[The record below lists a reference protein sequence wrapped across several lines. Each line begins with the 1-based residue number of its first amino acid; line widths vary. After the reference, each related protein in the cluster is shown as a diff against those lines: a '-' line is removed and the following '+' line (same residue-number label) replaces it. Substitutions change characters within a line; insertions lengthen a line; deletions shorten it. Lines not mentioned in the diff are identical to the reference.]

1 LGLSLLSLGVL
12 LCTVLCS
19 HPLRQLNPCSAL
31 PPPWPQVVVLLDGN
45 GFEVPQTS
53 FSGGSGS
60 GAERSGQAA
69 VASGSGSTS
78 STASSSGGS
87 SGSGGLSGGAIAGIV
102 VGGECV
108 GLLGAGGCQQAFC
121 RGDVPRVEVHAL
133 GQFVELPS
141 TAALLSRMSWQLS
154 LTQSI
159 PHPAPLPCSGGGG
172 GRGGSHCGGPPA
184 AAAAGGPPERG
195 QRQVCPVP

>member
-1 LGLSLLSLGVL
+1 MIWPLFTTLVIALSPPVPDYLLDAELAAVSWFGRIYAALLVEGFAGGLGLSLLSLGVL

-108 GLLGAGGCQQAFC
+108 GLLGAEGCQQAFMQ
-121 RGDVPRVEVHAL
+121 G
-133 GQFVELPS
+133 
-141 TAALLSRMSWQLS
+141 
-154 LTQSI
+154 
-159 PHPAPLPCSGGGG
+159 
-172 GRGGSHCGGPPA
+172 
-184 AAAAGGPPERG
+184 
-195 QRQVCPVP
+195 